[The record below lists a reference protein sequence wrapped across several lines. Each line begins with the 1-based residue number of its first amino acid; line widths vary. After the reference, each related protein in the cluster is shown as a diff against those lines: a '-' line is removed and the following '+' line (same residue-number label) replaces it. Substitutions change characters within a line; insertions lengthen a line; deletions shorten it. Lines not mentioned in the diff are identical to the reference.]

1 MATEEPIQGSPAPT
15 QDTAMQVESTPA
27 PDAGTEAKTTKK
39 RPRIDMATEPRERK
53 RGKTMFGLVLGTL
66 TKAKNEDKERNAS
79 EAAKK
84 RQLIEQRLQ
93 DKLRKETDSVRRA
106 EEAKRDKT
114 TANRKEEELQ
124 LKDSIH
130 KLRRTRLPLLSNF
143 LLTSDVIPSADSDG
157 PTSTN
162 PLAPPPR
169 TRPPPLYYLPA
180 KLLPSQEAFL
190 QRRKAE
196 VKEAAEKE
204 WEAFKAE
211 RAAGIEEIKRLRQ
224 RVAEEENR
232 RKVERPEGD
241 EKTSEAVVASPDKED
256 VKMAV
261 EGEKPAEAAVEGEKS
276 AAPETSEPA
285 EKAQNGEA
293 KMDVD
298 ENATEEKP
306 SDPEPVANKD
316 EASKEDQKDQ
326 GGKAED
332 SGKEK
337 KTEATPTPA
346 PGYEDDAVEY

>member
-1 MATEEPIQGSPAPT
+1 MSTEEPIRESPAPPSV
-15 QDTAMQVESTPA
+15 QDTSMQVEATPA
-27 PDAGTEAKTTKK
+27 PDAVSGETKAGTKK
-39 RPRIDMATEPRERK
+39 RPRIDMAVEPRERK

-66 TKAKNEDKERNAS
+66 AKAKNEDQERNAS

-106 EEAKRDKT
+106 EEVKKDKT

-124 LKDSIH
+124 LKDSTH

-143 LLTSDVIPSADSDG
+143 LLTSDVIPPADSEG

-190 QRRKAE
+190 RRRKAE
-196 VKEAAEKE
+196 VKEAAEQE
-204 WEAFKAE
+204 WEKFKEE
-211 RAAGIEEIKRLRQ
+211 RAAGIEEINRLRQ
-224 RVAEEENR
+224 RVAEEQSRTQNA
-232 RKVERPEGD
+232 EGA
-241 EKTSEAVVASPDKED
+241 EKTESAEASPEKD

-261 EGEKPAEAAVEGEKS
+261 EGDDKPAPAEAGR
-276 AAPETSEPA
+276 PTETT
-285 EKAQNGEA
+285 QNDEA

-298 ENATEEKP
+298 DGPKPSGAESAEVKEGESKVEAVKTEEGAG
-306 SDPEPVANKD
+306 DPA
-316 EASKEDQKDQ
+316 
-326 GGKAED
+326 
-332 SGKEK
+332 KEK
-337 KTEATPTPA
+337 KADATPNPA

>member
-1 MATEEPIQGSPAPT
+1 MATEQPVRDSPAPS
-15 QDTAMQVESTPA
+15 QDTSMQAESTPA
-27 PDAGTEAKTTKK
+27 LDAAGDAKTESKK
-39 RPRIDMATEPRERK
+39 RPRIDMAVEPRERK

-79 EAAKK
+79 EAARK

-106 EEAKRDKT
+106 MEAKKDKT

-143 LLTSDVIPSADSDG
+143 LLTSDVIPSVDSES

-169 TRPPPLYYLPA
+169 TRPPPIYYLPA
-180 KLLPSQEAFL
+180 KLLPAQEAFL
-190 QRRKAE
+190 KKRKAE

-211 RAAGIEEIKRLRQ
+211 RAAGVEEINQLRQ

-232 RKVERPEGD
+232 HKTERSQGEESAPQPAASSPE
-241 EKTSEAVVASPDKED
+241 KED
-256 VKMAV
+256 AKMAV
-261 EGEKPAEAAVEGEKS
+261 EGEEKPAPTSTAA
-276 AAPETSEPA
+276 EPA
-285 EKAQNGEA
+285 PAGQNDEA
-293 KMDVD
+293 KMEVD
-298 ENATEEKP
+298 EGPNPSESDGAQPSEKESEQERAAKESAEKTE
-306 SDPEPVANKD
+306 
-316 EASKEDQKDQ
+316 SKVKE
-326 GGKAED
+326 
-332 SGKEK
+332 GKEM
-337 KTEATPTPA
+337 EATPNPG

>member
-1 MATEEPIQGSPAPT
+1 
-15 QDTAMQVESTPA
+15 MQVESTPA
-27 PDAGTEAKTTKK
+27 PDAGAEAKTTKK
-39 RPRIDMATEPRERK
+39 RPRIDMTTEPRERK

-106 EEAKRDKT
+106 EEAKKDKT

-143 LLTSDVIPSADSDG
+143 LLTSDVIPPVDSDS

-204 WEAFKAE
+204 WEVFKAE
-211 RAAGIEEIKRLRQ
+211 RAAGVEEINRLRQ
-224 RVAEEENR
+224 RVAEEEK
-232 RKVERPEGD
+232 RKKTEKPEGD
-241 EKTSEAVVASPDKED
+241 ENAPEPPASSPEKED

-261 EGEKPAEAAVEGEKS
+261 EAEQP
-276 AAPETSEPA
+276 AAPAPDSGAPA
-285 EKAQNGEA
+285 DKVQKGEST
-293 KMDVD
+293 MDVD
-298 ENATEEKP
+298 DGGAQARP
-306 SDPEPVANKD
+306 SEPQSVDKKD
-316 EASKEDQKDQ
+316 EASKEGQGDQEDQ
-326 GGKAED
+326 TVKGED
-332 SGKEK
+332 SGKGK
-337 KTEATPTPA
+337 KAEATPTPA

>member
-1 MATEEPIQGSPAPT
+1 MSTEEPIRESPAPSSV
-15 QDTAMQVESTPA
+15 QDTSMQVESTSA
-27 PDAGTEAKTTKK
+27 PDAASGETKAGTKK
-39 RPRIDMATEPRERK
+39 RPRIDMAVEPRERK

-66 TKAKNEDKERNAS
+66 AKAKNEDQERNAS

-106 EEAKRDKT
+106 EEAKKDKT

-143 LLTSDVIPSADSDG
+143 LLTSDVIPSTDSEG

-190 QRRKAE
+190 QRRKEE
-196 VKEAAEKE
+196 VKEAAEQE
-204 WEAFKAE
+204 WEKFKEE
-211 RAAGIEEIKRLRQ
+211 RAAGIEEITRLRQ
-224 RVAEEENR
+224 RVAEEQS
-232 RKVERPEGD
+232 RKQNADGAD
-241 EKTSEAVVASPDKED
+241 KTEPAEPSPDKDD

-261 EGEKPAEAAVEGEKS
+261 EGDDKPAPAEVDKPAE
-276 AAPETSEPA
+276 T
-285 EKAQNGEA
+285 AQGDEA

-298 ENATEEKP
+298 DGAKPSGAESKETKDENKAAAEKP
-306 SDPEPVANKD
+306 EGAGDPA
-316 EASKEDQKDQ
+316 
-326 GGKAED
+326 
-332 SGKEK
+332 EK
-337 KTEATPTPA
+337 KTDATSNPG